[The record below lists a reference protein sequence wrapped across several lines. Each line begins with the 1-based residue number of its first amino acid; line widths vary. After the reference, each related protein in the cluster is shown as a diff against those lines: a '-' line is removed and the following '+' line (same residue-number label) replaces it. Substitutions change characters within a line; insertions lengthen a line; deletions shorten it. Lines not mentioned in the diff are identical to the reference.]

1 MDIFTTIRQEIEAQA
16 ENDYKK
22 FSASLLPGID
32 HVLGVRLPALRKLA
46 MRIAADDWQY
56 YLAQQPYYFEELM
69 VQGMVIG
76 AVKVSPEERLQ
87 YVASFV
93 PSINSWSVCDSFC
106 SGLKFTKKNEALV
119 WDFIQH
125 YLHSGQ
131 EYQIRFAVVMM
142 MDYFLTEDY
151 IHDVLSLL
159 DAVHHDGYYVK
170 MAVAW
175 ALATALAK
183 QPEPTWA
190 YFQQHHL
197 DEDVWRK
204 TIQKCVESRRIGD
217 STKEILRKMR

>member
-1 MDIFTTIRQEIEAQA
+1 MDIFTTIRQEIEVQA
-16 ENDYKK
+16 ENDYKT

-32 HVLGVRLPALRKLA
+32 HVLGVRLPVLRKLA
-46 MRIAADDWQY
+46 VRIAADDWQY
-56 YLAQQPYYFEELM
+56 YLAQKPYYFEEQM

-76 AVKVSPEERLQ
+76 ALKVSPEERLQ
-87 YVASFV
+87 HIAAFV

-119 WDFIQH
+119 WEFIQP

-142 MDYFLTEDY
+142 MNYFLTEDY

-197 DEDVWRK
+197 DEDVWHK
-204 TIQKCVESRRIGD
+204 TIQKCVESRRISD
-217 STKEILRKMR
+217 STKDMLRRMR

>member
-1 MDIFTTIRQEIEAQA
+1 MDIFTAIRQEIEAQA

-22 FSASLLPGID
+22 FSAGLLPGVD

-46 MRIAADDWQY
+46 VRIAADDWQY
-56 YLAQQPYYFEELM
+56 YLAQEPYYFEELM

-87 YVASFV
+87 HIAAFV

-106 SGLKFTKKNEALV
+106 SGLKFTGKHQALV
-119 WDFIQH
+119 WDFIQP
-125 YLHSGQ
+125 YLRSGQ

-151 IHDVLSLL
+151 INEVLALL
-159 DAVHHDGYYVK
+159 DCVQHDGYYVK

-197 DEDVWRK
+197 DEETWRK
-204 TIQKCVESRRIGD
+204 TVQKCVESRRIPD
-217 STKEILRKMR
+217 ERKATLRKMR

>member
-1 MDIFTTIRQEIEAQA
+1 MDIFTAIRQEIEAQA

-22 FSASLLPGID
+22 FSASLLPGVD
-32 HVLGVRLPALRKLA
+32 HVLGVRLPVLRKLA
-46 MRIAADDWQY
+46 VRIAADDWRY
-56 YLAQQPYYFEELM
+56 YLAQKPYYFEELM

-87 YVASFV
+87 HIAAFV
-93 PSINSWSVCDSFC
+93 PFINSWSVCDSFC
-106 SGLKFTKKNEALV
+106 SGLKFTKKNEPLV
-119 WDFIQH
+119 WEFIQP

-142 MDYFLTEDY
+142 MDYFLTEEY

-183 QPEPTWA
+183 QPDPTWA

-204 TIQKCVESRRIGD
+204 TIQKCVESRRITD
-217 STKEILRKMR
+217 EMKATLRRMR